1 MAPAN
6 STLEVIRR
14 FSPTLSAGIL
24 TADLGNLGSEIA
36 LLENAGAPLVHFDI
50 MDGCFCPMMTFGPP
64 IVKAARTR
72 LLKDVHLMIADPL
85 EKVKDFAAAGADI
98 ITVHVESCRHIHRA
112 LQAMR
117 GLMSAN
123 HPERSLL
130 RGIALNPGTP
140 VEVLVPLLDEV
151 ELVLVLSVNPGWSGQ
166 AFIGSTMQRIARVKR
181 MIAES
186 QRDILL
192 GVDGGVT
199 HANLEEIAKTGVDI
213 IVTGSAIFDGKTP
226 EQNLKSMLAALSQ
239 NAKSMVQY

>member
-1 MAPAN
+1 M
-6 STLEVIRR
+6 ST
-14 FSPTLSAGIL
+14 T
-24 TADLGNLGSEIA
+24 
-36 LLENAGAPLVHFDI
+36 
-50 MDGCFCPMMTFGPP
+50 
-64 IVKAARTR
+64 
-72 LLKDVHLMIADPL
+72 
-85 EKVKDFAAAGADI
+85 
-98 ITVHVESCRHIHRA
+98 
-112 LQAMR
+112 
-117 GLMSAN
+117 

-140 VEVLVPLLDEV
+140 LEVLVPLLDEV

-166 AFIGSTMQRIARVKR
+166 AFISSTMQRIARVKR

-199 HANLEEIAKTGVDI
+199 RTNLEEIAKTGVDI

>member
-1 MAPAN
+1 
-6 STLEVIRR
+6 
-14 FSPTLSAGIL
+14 
-24 TADLGNLGSEIA
+24 
-36 LLENAGAPLVHFDI
+36 
-50 MDGCFCPMMTFGPP
+50 
-64 IVKAARTR
+64 
-72 LLKDVHLMIADPL
+72 
-85 EKVKDFAAAGADI
+85 
-98 ITVHVESCRHIHRA
+98 
-112 LQAMR
+112 
-117 GLMSAN
+117 MSAT

-166 AFIGSTMQRIARVKR
+166 AFISSTMQRIARVKR

-199 HANLEEIAKTGVDI
+199 RTNLEEIAKTGVDI